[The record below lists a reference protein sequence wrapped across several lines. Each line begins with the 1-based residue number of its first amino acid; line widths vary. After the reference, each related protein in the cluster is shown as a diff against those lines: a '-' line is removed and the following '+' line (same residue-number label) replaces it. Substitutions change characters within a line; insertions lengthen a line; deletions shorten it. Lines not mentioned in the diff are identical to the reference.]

1 MPHPGCLIQPLFQA
15 DPARLPDWVLSF
27 VRREELFH
35 PGDRVLVAVSGGPD
49 SVALLHLLA
58 GMRRELGLE
67 LAVGHFDH
75 TLRGGASQADAAFVA
90 DLAQD
95 LGLPCHL
102 GRGDVKGLAR
112 GQKLSVQMAARKLR
126 LDFLRETCRTHGY
139 GKLALAHTAD
149 DQVELFFLRLLRGAG
164 PEGLKGMGAVNS
176 EGAVRPLL
184 AVGKAAL
191 LAWLERQNLPYR
203 LDLSNLSRAYRRN
216 RIRLDLL
223 PELQRLYNPRLPEAV
238 WRAQALL
245 QEEERLLA
253 LETARLL
260 DLVARSPAPDFF
272 LLDLRQLRTLDPG
285 WQLRLLRA
293 ALGRLSAAPTLT
305 AAQTASLLNLA
316 HAGRSGG
323 LVSLG
328 EVQVARA
335 GSELHLFRRLPPP
348 PAGEAILLPEPPG
361 ALDSPAGWRW
371 TLKLLPEVSSFNPLS
386 PQRGE
391 RVRVRGEKD
400 ELTATRQRALDRHDS
415 TVFPPEPHVAVL
427 DQEKLTF
434 PLQVRYLQAGDRFWP
449 LGAPG
454 PRKLQDFLVDAKI
467 PRWLRP
473 HLPLVLGGGRIVWV
487 AGLRPADP
495 VKVTEASRNLLSLEL
510 RPTRPETRRL
520 WELLLACRGK

>member
-1 MPHPGCLIQPLFQA
+1 MPHPGRLIQPLFQA
-15 DPARLPDWVLSF
+15 NPARLPDWVLSF

-75 TLRGGASQADAAFVA
+75 TLRRGASQADAAFVA

-102 GRGDVKGLAR
+102 GRGDVKALAR
-112 GQKLSVQMAARKLR
+112 RQKLSVQMAARQLR
-126 LDFLRETCRTHGY
+126 LNFLRETCRAQGY

-164 PEGLKGMGAVNS
+164 PEGLKGMWPATR
-176 EGAVRPLL
+176 EGTVRPLL

-191 LAWLERQNLPYR
+191 LAWLARQNLPYR
-203 LDLSNLSRAYRRN
+203 LDLSNLSRAYLRN

-238 WRAQALL
+238 WRTQALL

-272 LLDLRQLRTLDPG
+272 LLDLRRLRTLDPG

-293 ALGRLSAAPTLT
+293 ALGRLIAEPTLS
-305 AAQTASLLNLA
+305 AAQTASLLDLA
-316 HAGRSGG
+316 HGDRSGG

-348 PAGEAILLPEPPG
+348 PAGEVITLPEPP
-361 ALDSPAGWRW
+361 ASVESMPGWRW
-371 TLKLLPEVSSFNPLS
+371 SLKHLRQDSSFNPLS
-386 PQRGE
+386 PAGE
-391 RVRVRGEKD
+391 EGWGEGG
-400 ELTATRQRALDRHDS
+400 EAS
-415 TVFPPEPHVAVL
+415 FEPH
-427 DQEKLTF
+427 F
-434 PLQVRYLQAGDRFWP
+434 F
-449 LGAPG
+449 GAPSG
-454 PRKLQDFLVDAKI
+454 RTGSGKT
-467 PRWLRP
+467 
-473 HLPLVLGGGRIVWV
+473 HLSLCRSAIF
-487 AGLRPADP
+487 RPA
-495 VKVTEASRNLLSLEL
+495 TASGPWAHPAPGNSRTSWWTPKFPAGCGPIFPWWPAAARSSGWPASA
-510 RPTRPETRRL
+510 RPNR
-520 WELLLACRGK
+520 